1 MRTNND
7 HNDTDV
13 EKYYEKLDDVGDA
26 AMVTLMEINHKIEF
40 LNEQLKNKEKL
51 RKEQLKWEGKLQIEQ
66 LEKEEKLQT
75 EQLEKEEKLCLEKT

>member
-7 HNDTDV
+7 NNDTDV

-51 RKEQLKWEGKLQIEQ
+51 RKEQLK
-66 LEKEEKLQT
+66 
-75 EQLEKEEKLCLEKT
+75 